1 MTTHSS
7 ILACRIP
14 WTEEPCGLQSIGL
27 QRVDTTEVT
36 EQDSTGGSWGWR
48 GSDGVPPI
56 QCASILP
63 DPLGPPHSL
72 TSAYVQDWLL
82 LPALSLVL
90 LRACLVAAL
99 PATFPQAYY
108 WPFSPTSPASRFLQS
123 CHWPALTLCA
133 AALVAIWLV
142 HALGSIPAGCA
153 GALIHIQLAHGTTE
167 AWSGECEIN
176 RDPSRVRAVTPHP
189 CCLVWVE
196 SPFTFK
202 INFSVFHKV
211 VSAI

>member
-36 EQDSTGGSWGWR
+36 EQDSTGGSWEWR
-48 GSDGVPPI
+48 GSDGLPPI

-82 LPALSLVL
+82 LLALSFVL
-90 LRACLVAAL
+90 LRACLAAAL
-99 PATFPQAYY
+99 PPTFPQAYY
-108 WPFSPTSPASRFLQS
+108 WPLSPTSPASRFL
-123 CHWPALTLCA
+123 
-133 AALVAIWLV
+133 
-142 HALGSIPAGCA
+142 
-153 GALIHIQLAHGTTE
+153 
-167 AWSGECEIN
+167 
-176 RDPSRVRAVTPHP
+176 
-189 CCLVWVE
+189 
-196 SPFTFK
+196 
-202 INFSVFHKV
+202 
-211 VSAI
+211 